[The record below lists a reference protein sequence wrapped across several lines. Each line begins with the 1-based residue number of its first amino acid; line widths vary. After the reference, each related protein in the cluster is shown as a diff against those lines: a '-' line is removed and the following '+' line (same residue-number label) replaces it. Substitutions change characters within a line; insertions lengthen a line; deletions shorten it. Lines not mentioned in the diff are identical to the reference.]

1 MVVQGRH
8 PLPVEIPM
16 SSKIFD
22 LPRHKR
28 PLWEVFAFSA
38 ALAGLIGLALVR
50 NSVDKV
56 LSAKSAKT
64 AGTPSGYSA
73 TE

>member
-1 MVVQGRH
+1 
-8 PLPVEIPM
+8 M

-28 PLWEVFAFSA
+28 PLWEVFAFAA

-50 NSVDKV
+50 DTMYDALAAKEATTP
-56 LSAKSAKT
+56 SAKASVPAAT
-64 AGTPSGYSA
+64 AGFSTP
-73 TE
+73 E